1 VCAVLIGDGTG
12 EILGFVLVA
21 VGLVAATSLVFL
33 EIGLGEDRDR
43 EREREAASSL
53 RAGRASA
60 RRPRRLPRSRG
71 HRRTLD

>member
-1 VCAVLIGDGTG
+1 
-12 EILGFVLVA
+12 